1 MTMITIQT
9 YEAAD
14 LPVTKIDSQNF
25 TELVSIPE
33 VKQRVKA
40 VIATE
45 APITE
50 WLLIK
55 RVINSFQ
62 VYKSGSKIRPFMTEI
77 LKNMKLKVTEDETG
91 SVYWSAKT
99 NPKNY
104 NRVRVFGSY
113 EETCRDVTQVPT
125 VEIANALL
133 YVLRN
138 QVMEEDVLIRT
149 AAQLLGYSRMG
160 TNVREGMQRGLRLAL
175 KEKKIRRGKGVC
187 SLAE

>member
-1 MTMITIQT
+1 MITIST

-25 TELVSIPE
+25 TELVSIPD
-33 VKQRVKA
+33 VKKRVKA
-40 VIATE
+40 VISTE

-62 VYKSGSKIRPFMTEI
+62 VYKSGSKIRPFMTQV
-77 LKNMKLKVTEDETG
+77 LKDMKLKVTVDETG
-91 SVYWSAKT
+91 NVYWSAKT

-104 NRVRVFGSY
+104 NKVRVFGSY

-125 VEIANALL
+125 VEIANALQ
-133 YVLRN
+133 YVLRDEA
-138 QVMEEDVLIRT
+138 MEEDVMIRT
-149 AAQLLGYSRMG
+149 AAQLLGCTRIG
-160 TNVREGMQRGLRLAL
+160 ANVREGMQRGLRLAL

-187 SLAE
+187 SLMK